1 MTRSFM
7 KRRISS
13 KIVVNVTCSIMAVAA
28 GLSADSSALA
38 QSAGS
43 AAVDAATE
51 DSAGPG
57 LQDIIVTARRRAESA
72 QSAPLP
78 VTAISGAQIDQL
90 AVARLSG
97 IAQLAPSLKV
107 TQASGSAN
115 APVVFIR
122 GIGTIAT
129 TLYSEPSVGIYI
141 DGAYTPRPQGNSLDL
156 PDIERIEVLRGPQ
169 GTLFGRNTVGGAIL
183 LGTTEPKDDAS
194 GRVQFGYGTNDET
207 ILSAVVHT
215 GLIGG
220 SSWKVKL
227 AGQMHERDGWVRT
240 IGLNPTDWG
249 GNQKDI
255 SLGVGIMGE
264 IGPIKVDNRARY
276 GKNTSFTGWQV
287 VGGTPAALTAYRNAA
302 AANPS
307 GPPFVVG
314 ARPLDLSYRDP
325 RVRGNSQIENYGDTL
340 TLTYEASD
348 ALQVKSITAYSRLK
362 EVLVGQLGGSYI
374 LGQVLNPSVP
384 GNPIEPIS
392 VHSTPTNPGRQ
403 RQFSQELQLSGDLK
417 DISYLLGLYYWD
429 EKVHE
434 NVTTVLGALAGPAFV
449 RVNRSVTY
457 DQTTRSHAA
466 FGQLVYKPQA
476 LDEKLEVSIGGR
488 YTKDKKA
495 LTTGIVQTTT
505 TTTRTNQAIGDEW
518 TNFGYSGT
526 ISYTWAP
533 GVMTYARIASSF
545 RAGGF
550 NAVSPGSPGYDPEKA
565 LAYEAGFKADLF
577 DRQLRL
583 NANVFRIDYDN
594 LQVNQYNST
603 TLTNFVVNAGK
614 ATYKGVEV
622 EGTLLLG
629 EHIQIDGNVGY
640 VDPKYKEYL
649 LIQGG
654 VPVNVAGTAHFP
666 YLSKWTTHVGVQFKS
681 GETPVGVFTLRGD
694 YETKSS
700 SRLAVIDFL
709 SPTLQNFRTGKQ
721 KDLSAR
727 IILSDIP
734 VGDAIRLS
742 AQIYGANLTNNRF
755 ITFAT
760 DFGTLATASFNRPR
774 NYGLRVT
781 AAF

>member
-7 KRRISS
+7 KHIISP
-13 KIVVNVTCSIMAVAA
+13 KIVTCSIIAVAA
-28 GLSADSSALA
+28 GLCAGSAAFA
-38 QSAGS
+38 QSAGN
-43 AAVDAATE
+43 APAGATAE
-51 DSAGPG
+51 DSSAPG
-57 LQDIIVTARRRAESA
+57 LEDIIVTARRRAESA

-78 VTAISGAQIDQL
+78 VTAISGAQMEQL

-141 DGAYTPRPQGNSLDL
+141 DGAYTPRPQGNALDL
-156 PDIERIEVLRGPQ
+156 PDIEQVEVLRGPQ
-169 GTLFGRNTVGGAIL
+169 GTLFGRNTVGGAL
-183 LGTTEPKDDAS
+183 LLSTTAPKDAA
-194 GRVQFGYGTNDET
+194 GARVQMGYGTNDET
-207 ILSAVVHT
+207 IVSAVVHT

-220 SSWKVKL
+220 STWKAKFAAQL
-227 AGQMHERDGWVRT
+227 HERDGWIRT
-240 IGLNPTDWG
+240 PGFNKTDWG

-255 SLGVGIMGE
+255 SFGAGIMGE
-264 IGPIKVDNRARY
+264 IGNIKVDNRARY
-276 GKNTSFTGWQV
+276 GKNTSFTGWQI

-302 AANPS
+302 AANPA
-307 GPPFVVG
+307 GPPFVIG
-314 ARPLDLSYRDP
+314 TKPLDLSYRDP
-325 RVRGNSQIENYGDTL
+325 RVPGNAQIENYGDTL
-340 TLTYEASD
+340 TLTYDASE

-374 LGQVLNPSVP
+374 LGQVLNPAVP
-384 GNPIEPIS
+384 GNAIEPIS
-392 VHSTPTNPGRQ
+392 VHSTPTNPGNQ
-403 RQFSQELQLSGDLK
+403 RQFSQEFQISGDLK
-417 DISYLLGLYYWD
+417 DFSYLLGLYYWD

-434 NVTTVLGALAGPAFV
+434 NVTTILGSAAGAAFA
-449 RVNRSVTY
+449 RVNRTVIY

-466 FGQLVYKPQA
+466 FGQLAYKPES
-476 LDEKLEVSIGGR
+476 LDDKLEITVGGR
-488 YTKDKKA
+488 YTRDKKD
-495 LTTGIVQTTT
+495 LTTGIVQTTIA
-505 TTTRTNQAIGDEW
+505 TTRTNQQIGDRW
-518 TNFGYSGT
+518 GNFGYSGT
-526 ISYTWAP
+526 ISYTWVQ

-565 LAYEAGFKADLF
+565 LAYEAGFKTDLF
-577 DRQLRL
+577 DRHLRL
-583 NANVFRIDYDN
+583 NANVFQIDYNN

-614 ATYKGVEV
+614 ATYKGFEV

-629 EHIQIDGNVGY
+629 DHFQIDANAGY

-654 VPVNVAGTAHFP
+654 VPTNVASTAHFP
-666 YLSKWTTHVGVQFKS
+666 YLSKWTTHVGAQFKS
-681 GETPVGVFTLRGD
+681 GVTPIGVFTLRGD
-694 YETKSS
+694 YETKSN

-709 SPTLQNFRTGKQ
+709 SPTLQNFRTGTQ

-734 VGDAIRLS
+734 VGTGVRLS
-742 AQIYGANLTNNRF
+742 AQVYGANLTNNRF

-760 DFGTLATASFNRPR
+760 DFGSLATASFNRPR